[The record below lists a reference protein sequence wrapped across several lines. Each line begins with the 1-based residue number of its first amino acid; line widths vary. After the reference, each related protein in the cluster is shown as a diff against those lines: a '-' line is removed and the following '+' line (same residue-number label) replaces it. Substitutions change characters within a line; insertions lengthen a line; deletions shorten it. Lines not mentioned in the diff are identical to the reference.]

1 MAFVFPAI
9 APGDMP
15 LMGEGF
21 TQEQDR
27 GHYRRMAN
35 IERAI
40 AANPDISPTYRALL
54 LPLAEWFD
62 RRAARPQRRLHGV
75 VEDIDAAQR
84 SVAGVGRKAYPTDPA
99 SRDSLPPLEGRV

>member
-1 MAFVFPAI
+1 
-9 APGDMP
+9 
-15 LMGEGF
+15 
-21 TQEQDR
+21 
-27 GHYRRMAN
+27 MAN

-84 SVAGVGRKAYPTDPA
+84 SVAGVGRKAYPTDCFA
-99 SRDSLPPLEGRV
+99 FPPTRAGRARSSP